1 MSPSSRLR
9 HSMQGTLLLVMLVS
23 GLFTT
28 RAMALNAFRSQ
39 CTDRRKA
46 KGGTG
51 NVFLPALAVPV
62 AGFFGVM
69 CAPVYGKGLP
79 GLGGMIDF
87 ETLAR
92 RASPNEY
99 LAAPLGSCPKFV
111 DTDATTERF
120 REEAPVYPIN
130 ADELKKSFEEMLN
143 KRFSVQAFAKPT
155 LSDKEKR
162 QYVYVERT
170 PLLRF
175 PDIINVQFIPLGANT
190 STLILHSASI
200 YGYSDLGKNRQR
212 VKEMIRDIPNLPP
225 RMSRNAIQV

>member
-1 MSPSSRLR
+1 MEA
-9 HSMQGTLLLVMLVS
+9 TIVLVVLVS
-23 GLFTT
+23 TLFTT
-28 RAMALNAFRSQ
+28 PAMALNMFRNQ
-39 CTDRRKA
+39 CRDRRRD

-51 NVFLPALAVPV
+51 NVFFPALTVPV

-87 ETLAR
+87 ETLTVR
-92 RASPNEY
+92 TSPNEY
-99 LAAPLGSCPKFV
+99 LVAPLDSCPKFI
-111 DTDATTERF
+111 DSDINGERR

-130 ADELKKSFEEMLN
+130 ADELKRSFEAMLN
-143 KRFSVQAFAKPT
+143 KRYTVQAFAKPT
-155 LSDKEKR
+155 ISDREKR

-175 PDIINVQFIPLGANT
+175 PDIINVQFIPLDANT

-225 RMSRNAIQV
+225 RMSRNTIQV